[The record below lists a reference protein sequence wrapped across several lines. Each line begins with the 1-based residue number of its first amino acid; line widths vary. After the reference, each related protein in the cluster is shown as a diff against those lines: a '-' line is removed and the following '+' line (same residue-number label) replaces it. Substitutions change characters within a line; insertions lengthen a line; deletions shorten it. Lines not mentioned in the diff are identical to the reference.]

1 MLSYRKEEDVLGEKN
16 IPSDAYYGIFTQ
28 RALEN
33 FNISK
38 IQIHPKFIK
47 MLATVKKAA
56 VETNL
61 KLGFIE
67 EVNAHAIRKA
77 AEDVIDGKLVKEFPL
92 DVFQAGAGTPWNMNM
107 NEVLAN
113 RANEILGEP
122 LGVYSPIHPNDHVNL
137 MQSSNDVIPNTIRL
151 TSLELSF
158 ELDNQLKNLIRILEE
173 KSLEFKDIKKSGR
186 THTRDAVPITLGQEI
201 KAYSSTLENARNR
214 IIKARENLQKLFLG
228 GTAVG
233 TGLNTHPEFSTS
245 VVKKLRQYTGY
256 GLSLAGDF
264 IEKTQF
270 MSDFQALID
279 CLSSLALDL
288 IKINNDLMLLSS
300 GPKTGLKEI
309 SLPPVEP
316 GSSIM
321 PGKINPSISE
331 SVNMV
336 CFQVIG
342 NRTVIEHAV
351 RSGTMDLNVY
361 TPVIAFNLF
370 NSLEW
375 LKEALRILR
384 EFCIEGLEANE
395 EVTIRYF
402 KYSNAVSTLLSPLI
416 GYEAAAKLSEE
427 AVEAD
432 VSISEMAVRRG
443 LVTKDEMDMI
453 LDKAT
458 EPNLMVIKEILRR
471 REIDQET

>member
-1 MLSYRKEEDVLGEKN
+1 MDE
-16 IPSDAYYGIFTQ
+16 PTQ
-28 RALEN
+28 
-33 FNISK
+33 
-38 IQIHPKFIK
+38 
-47 MLATVKKAA
+47 
-56 VETNL
+56 
-61 KLGFIE
+61 
-67 EVNAHAIRKA
+67 
-77 AEDVIDGKLVKEFPL
+77 
-92 DVFQAGAGTPWNMNM
+92 
-107 NEVLAN
+107 
-113 RANEILGEP
+113 
-122 LGVYSPIHPNDHVNL
+122 
-137 MQSSNDVIPNTIRL
+137 
-151 TSLELSF
+151 
-158 ELDNQLKNLIRILEE
+158 
-173 KSLEFKDIKKSGR
+173 
-186 THTRDAVPITLGQEI
+186 RDAVPITLGQEI

-233 TGLNTHPEFSTS
+233 TGLNTHPEFSMS
-245 VVKKLRQYTGY
+245 VVKKLREYTGY

-402 KYSNAVSTLLSPLI
+402 KYSNAVSTLLSPLV

-432 VSISEMAVRRG
+432 VPISEMAVRRG

-453 LDKAT
+453 LEKAT
-458 EPNLMVIKEILRR
+458 EPNLVVIKEILRR
-471 REIDQET
+471 REINQET